1 MQCSTL
7 LQVVAMPRFEDLRK
21 ALVIGSGGIIIA
33 QAAEFDYSG
42 SQCLKALREEGIETI
57 LVNPNVATI
66 QTGMR
71 MADKVY
77 LEPCTSDAIERI
89 IRKEK
94 PDCILL
100 GFGGQVA
107 INVGVQLARRGVY
120 EREKV
125 KVLGC
130 SIETIDITEDRL
142 LFKKAM
148 EKAQVP
154 IPKSNAAY
162 NIEDALSIAK
172 DVNYPVITRTAYMLG
187 GGGSGI
193 AYDPNQLRQIVKRAL
208 QWSINGQVLIEQYL
222 NHWKEIEYEVV
233 RDIADNTITVAAL
246 ENLDPLGIHTGDSI
260 VVAPTQTLTNREYQ
274 ILRDAS
280 IRVIRNIGVIG
291 ECNIQFGLDPC
302 SERYVVIEVNPRM
315 SRSSALASK
324 ATGYPL
330 AYIATKLAIGYTLP
344 ELTNRITG
352 ITTACFEP
360 SLDYIVVK
368 VPRWD
373 FQKFSRNVDRRL
385 GSMMK
390 SVGEVMSIARSF
402 EEALQKAVRALDI
415 GKVGLVG
422 NPEDDKPESLD
433 QLRDALGNATDERI
447 FKIAKAIKLGIGI
460 DEIYSLTGVDRWF
473 LYKIRNIIEIEYK
486 LKKLSLKTD
495 EDTLI
500 ELISEAKKLGFSDK
514 QLANYL
520 KTEEITIRDLRKT
533 KGIVP
538 RFKIVDTLAAE
549 WESKTNY
556 IYATYGDVEDDVN
569 FVKGKNKV
577 VVLGAGCIRI
587 GSSVEFD
594 YCTMNTAWAMKEEG
608 VDEVIV
614 VNNNPETV
622 STDYDMSDK
631 LYFEEISLERVLDI
645 VDREDP
651 YGVVVSVGG
660 QTPNSLA
667 LSLAG
672 SGVKLIGTSAS
683 GIDRAEDRSKFSALL
698 DHLGISQPVW
708 SSLTSIREL
717 KAFSRKVGY
726 PVLVRP
732 SYVLSGEAI
741 RLAKDEKELVEYVKL
756 ATNVSPNYP
765 IVVSKFISN
774 AKEVEVDAVSDGRDT
789 LIGAV
794 IEHIELAG
802 THSGDA
808 SMVIPPQ
815 TLSKRVISSI
825 QDYVYRI
832 ARALNIRGP
841 FNIQFIVKDETV
853 YIIEC
858 NLRASRSAPY
868 TSKATGIPLIWI
880 GAKVMLGK
888 TLKELNCLKRPSIM
902 HVAVKVPTFSFM
914 RLKGADPVLG
924 VEMTSTGEVAC
935 IDYSFA
941 GAYLKAL
948 TASNLVVPKPGDTI
962 LISVR
967 GEDEDGAAEVAKKMK
982 RMNYQILVTKG
993 TAKALKK
1000 AGVDGFK
1007 VLEKLNGVG
1016 DGEGIL
1022 DYLMNKKIGLVINT
1036 VASGSRASYDYGYT
1050 IRRTAVEFLT
1060 PVVTQIE
1067 TAKALVDALE
1077 QNSYGSMLRTL
1088 CLEDLLRGSPLAK
1101 YL

>member
-1 MQCSTL
+1 
-7 LQVVAMPRFEDLRK
+7 MPKFEDLRK
-21 ALVIGSGGIIIA
+21 ALVIGSGGIVIA

-42 SQCLKALREEGIETI
+42 SQCLKALREEGIETV

-77 LEPCTSDAIERI
+77 LEPCTADVIERI

-94 PDCILL
+94 PDSILL

-142 LFKKAM
+142 LFKEAM
-148 EKAQVP
+148 ESAQVP
-154 IPKSNAAY
+154 IPRSNAAY
-162 NIEDALSIAK
+162 SVEEALSIAK
-172 DVNYPVITRTAYMLG
+172 DVTYPVITRTAYMLG

-193 AYDPNQLRQIVKRAL
+193 AYNPDQLKQIVERGL
-208 QWSINGQVLIEQYL
+208 QWSFNHQVLIEQYL

-280 IRVIRNIGVIG
+280 IRVIRKIGVVG
-291 ECNIQFGLDPC
+291 ECNIQFGLDPF

-330 AYIATKLAIGYTLP
+330 AYIAAKLAIGYTLP
-344 ELTNRITG
+344 ELMNKITG
-352 ITTACFEP
+352 VTTACFEP

-402 EEALQKAVRALDI
+402 EEALQKAVRALDT

-422 NPEDDKPESLD
+422 NPDDEKPESMEK
-433 QLRDALGNATDERI
+433 LRNALKNATDERI
-447 FKIAKAIKLGIGI
+447 FKIAKAIKLGMNI
-460 DEIYSLTGVDRWF
+460 DEIYRLTGVDRWF
-473 LYKIRNIIEIEYK
+473 LYKIRNIVELECK
-486 LKKLSLKTD
+486 LKQLSLKTD
-495 EDTLI
+495 EHTLI
-500 ELISEAKKLGFSDK
+500 RNIGEAKKLGFSDK

-520 KTEEITIRDLRKT
+520 KTSEMTVRELRKA
-533 KGIVP
+533 KGITP
-538 RFKIVDTLAAE
+538 RFKIVDTMAAE

-556 IYATYGDVEDDVN
+556 SYATYGDMEDDVD
-569 FVKGKNKV
+569 FTKGKNKV
-577 VVLGAGCIRI
+577 IVLGAGCIRI

-645 VDREDP
+645 IDREDP

-667 LSLAG
+667 LSLAAN
-672 SGVKLIGTSAS
+672 GVRLIGTSAS

-698 DHLGISQPVW
+698 DHLSIPQPVW
-708 SSLTSIREL
+708 SSLTSVREL

-732 SYVLSGEAI
+732 SYVLSGEAM
-741 RLAKDEKELVEYVKL
+741 RLAKDEKELIEYVQL
-756 ATNVSPNYP
+756 ATKVSPNHP

-815 TLSKRVISSI
+815 TLSGKVVFKI
-825 QDYVYRI
+825 QEYTSRI

-841 FNIQFIVKDETV
+841 FNIQFIVKGETV

-858 NLRASRSAPY
+858 NLRASRSVPY

-888 TLKELNCLKRPSIM
+888 TLKELKCLKRPRVM
-902 HVAVKVPTFSFM
+902 HVAVKVPTFSFI
-914 RLKGADPVLG
+914 RIKGADPVLG
-924 VEMTSTGEVAC
+924 VEMSSTGEVAC
-935 IDYSFA
+935 IDFSFA

-948 TASNLVVPKPGDTI
+948 TASNLTVPKPGQQI
-962 LISVR
+962 LITVR
-967 GEDEDGAAEVAKKMK
+967 NEDEECAEKIVKELE
-982 RMNYQILVTKG
+982 RMNYQMLAIKG
-993 TAKALKK
+993 TADILKK
-1000 AGVDGFK
+1000 SGVNSFK
-1007 VLEKLNGVG
+1007 VLEKLHGEG
-1016 DGEGIL
+1016 DGEGVV

-1036 VASGSRASYDYGYT
+1036 VTSDNRESLDYGYT
-1050 IRRTAVEFLT
+1050 VRRTAVEFLT
-1060 PVVTQIE
+1060 PVVTRIE
-1067 TAKALVDALE
+1067 TAKALADALK
-1077 QNSYGSMLRTL
+1077 QYSYGSMLRTL
-1088 CLEDLLRGSPLAK
+1088 CLEDLLRESPLAK